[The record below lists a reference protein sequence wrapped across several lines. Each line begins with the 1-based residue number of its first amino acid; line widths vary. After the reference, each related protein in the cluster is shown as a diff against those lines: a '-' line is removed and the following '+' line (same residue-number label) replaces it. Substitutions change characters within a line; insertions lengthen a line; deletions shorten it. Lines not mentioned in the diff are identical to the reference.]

1 MKKAQNVVQKIL
13 SAHLVEGDPAKDGWG
28 WAIDKGAT
36 VIQTD
41 NPRPLLKW
49 LESVGRR

>member
-1 MKKAQNVVQKIL
+1 MWGSLCAGHDDNASVK
-13 SAHLVEGDPAKDGWG
+13 GDPAKDGWG
-28 WAIDKGAT
+28 WALDKGAT